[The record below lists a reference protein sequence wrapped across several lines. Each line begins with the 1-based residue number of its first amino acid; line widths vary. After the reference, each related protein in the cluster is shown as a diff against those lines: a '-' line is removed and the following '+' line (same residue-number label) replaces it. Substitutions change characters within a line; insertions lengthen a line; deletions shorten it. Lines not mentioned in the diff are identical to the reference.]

1 MTPSL
6 GTWIFLLSGT
16 TGFGLAEPHFMV
28 LVNGTKEIQIHAATG
43 SFSITDDVTLL
54 IYSSQCLALQM
65 FVHLIFTVELLQ
77 SNS

>member
-1 MTPSL
+1 
-6 GTWIFLLSGT
+6 
-16 TGFGLAEPHFMV
+16 MV

-43 SFSITDDVTLL
+43 SFSITDDVMLL